1 MDSFNGCLL
10 VVVIAIVAIIG
21 LAEWTIVYENPH
33 YETIVVK
40 EKTIGIGQSSSYLIY
55 TEKEVYEVQDL
66 LWIGFFTSS
75 DVYNQ
80 IEVCDTIK
88 VKVYGKRVPFLS
100 AYKNIVS
107 VQRQ

>member
-1 MDSFNGCLL
+1 MDHFKKCL
-10 VVVIAIVAIIG
+10 IAFTIAFVAIIV
-21 LAEWTIVYENPH
+21 LAEWKIVYDNPH

-55 TEKEVYEVQDL
+55 AEKEVYEVQDL

-80 IEVCDTIK
+80 IEVGDTIK

-107 VQRQ
+107 VQR

>member
-1 MDSFNGCLL
+1 MDNFNGCLL
-10 VVVIAIVAIIG
+10 VVVIAIAAIIG
-21 LAEWTIVYENPH
+21 LVEWTVVYDSPH

-40 EKTIGIGQSSSYLIY
+40 EKTIGIGQSRSYLIY
-55 TEKEVYEVQDL
+55 TEQEVYKVRDL
-66 LWIGFFTSS
+66 LLIGFYTSS

-80 IEVCDTIK
+80 IEVGDTIK

-107 VQRQ
+107 VQKP

>member
-1 MDSFNGCLL
+1 MDKFQGCLITFI
-10 VVVIAIVAIIG
+10 IAFVAIIV
-21 LAEWTIVYENPH
+21 LMEWSIVYDNPH

-40 EKTIGIGQSSSYLIY
+40 EKTIGIGQSASYLIY

-80 IEVCDTIK
+80 IEVGDTIK
-88 VKVYGKRVPFLS
+88 VKVYGKRVPFFS

-107 VQRQ
+107 VQKQ